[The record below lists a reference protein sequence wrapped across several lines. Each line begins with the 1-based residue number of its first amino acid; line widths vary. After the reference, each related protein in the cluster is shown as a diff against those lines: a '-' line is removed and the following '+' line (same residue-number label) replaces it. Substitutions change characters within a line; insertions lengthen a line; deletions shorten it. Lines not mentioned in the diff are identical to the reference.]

1 MRQEVKT
8 WAKKFKVG
16 NKWNVWQGVLV
27 VSVISGIISGV
38 IGAFFPGPNPQEAS
52 ATGAVLETIAG
63 IALLPVSIGLII
75 YIVNIIKGKKFD
87 IAQIFSKYNDFL
99 RIFLTGLLEGII
111 VFLFTLLLIVP
122 GIVRAVAYSLVQY
135 ILADDDFKDLG
146 SKEILDLSK
155 EIMDGHKMDLFL
167 MNLYY
172 FIMVVLGIFTF
183 GILWIWVMPEMVL
196 ANAKYA
202 TDLLDEYKKN
212 NKKK

>member
-16 NKWNVWQGVLV
+16 NKWNVWQGILV
-27 VSVISGIISGV
+27 VSVISSIISGV
-38 IGAFFPGPNPQEAS
+38 IGAVFPGPSPQEAS
-52 ATGAVLETIAG
+52 ATGSLLETIAG
-63 IALLPVSIGLII
+63 IALLPLSIGLII
-75 YIVNIIKGKKFD
+75 YMVNIIKGKKFD
-87 IAQIFSKYNDFL
+87 IAQIFSRYNDFL

-146 SKEILDLSK
+146 AKEILDLSK

-172 FIMVVLGIFTF
+172 FIMIILGIFTF